1 MKHCLCS
8 LFFWNAFF
16 GLTLFFVCRGL
27 WFILYQLPWL
37 VFDMIGDKAVM
48 TDCTSARSQ
57 RCNLSA
63 TKVYTLV

>member
-1 MKHCLCS
+1 MCFLRS

-37 VFDMIGDKAVM
+37 VFDMIGDKVVM
-48 TDCTSARSQ
+48 ADCTSDRS
-57 RCNLSA
+57 RMCNLSA
-63 TKVYTLV
+63 YRV